1 MQEAT
6 AVQEKPRM
14 NRMQAVRT
22 FFSKDSR
29 KPVETTEMAE
39 LWKGLDEKERAEFA
53 GACATQL
60 GVEIG

>member
-1 MQEAT
+1 MTQT
-6 AVQEKPRM
+6 ALPTM

-29 KPVETTEMAE
+29 KPVETKEMAE
-39 LWKGLDEKERAEFA
+39 LWASLQEPERAELA

-60 GVEIG
+60 GVNLS